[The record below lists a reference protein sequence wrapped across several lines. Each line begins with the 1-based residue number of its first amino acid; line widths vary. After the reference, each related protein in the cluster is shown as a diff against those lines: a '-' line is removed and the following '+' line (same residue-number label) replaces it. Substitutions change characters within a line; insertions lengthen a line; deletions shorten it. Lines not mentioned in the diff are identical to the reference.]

1 MAYLP
6 FDIPDVKRQLYLL
19 IFNLNDSMNK
29 SITVFL
35 LLMATLFS
43 CTDPT
48 KLGADLLEE
57 DQISTGFTDTLSL
70 VTYTVEGDS
79 VRTYNQIFSAQLN
92 SYLFGDF
99 TSPVFG
105 RSVSTLFVQARM
117 QRGASGF
124 VLEPEFKDTDLLDS
138 VVLVLPYDTA
148 GYYGITNE
156 VFGIDV
162 LELSE
167 SMVDTK
173 DYYSNQT
180 FQTYPVPIGNKF
192 FIPKKDSIEI
202 ITYTGTNP
210 DTVKVPM
217 QLRIPLNQML
227 GSAFIFRDTSSY
239 KSDSLFLDFFKG
251 IQLKPS
257 SQNGGLISF
266 NLKSNA
272 AGIYVYYTRDGKG
285 REYQFPFNALAARV
299 ANYVN
304 DHSGTPVAT
313 FINNRQLGDS
323 LLFVQGMKGLNTIVE
338 IPNAASL
345 KGLIVNK
352 AELEVFVDGLGNN
365 LDYPSLQY
373 LSLLYPRS
381 GDSLQVVS
389 DIAYA
394 GNRRF
399 NIFGGVFEKGTM
411 GRPGVYRMNI
421 SAHFQD
427 IIDGVVSN
435 KLYITAFPKPEDA
448 AFVTLLGAKHPLY
461 PIRLKVAFTNV
472 Q

>member
-1 MAYLP
+1 LP
-6 FDIPDVKRQLYLL
+6 FDVSDVKRQTYLL
-19 IFNLNDSMNK
+19 TFNLNDNMNK

-57 DQISTGFTDTLSL
+57 DQISAGFTDTLSL
-70 VTYTVEGDS
+70 ITYTVEGDS
-79 VRTYNQIFSAQLN
+79 VRTYTGTFASQLN
-92 SYLFGDF
+92 TYLFGNF

-105 RSVSTLFVQARM
+105 RSVSTLYVQARM
-117 QRGASGF
+117 PRGATGF
-124 VLEPEFKDTDLLDS
+124 VIEPQFKDTDLLDS
-138 VVLVLPYDTA
+138 IVLVLPYDTA
-148 GYYGITNE
+148 GYYGLTNE
-156 VFGIDV
+156 VFSMEV

-167 SMVDTK
+167 SMVDTA
-173 DYYSNQT
+173 DYYSDQT
-180 FQTYPVPIGNKF
+180 FQTLPVSIGSKF
-192 FIPKKDSIEI
+192 FIPKKDSVEI

-217 QLRIPLNQML
+217 QLRIPLNQMW
-227 GSAFIFRDTSSY
+227 GSAFLFRDTATY
-239 KSDSLFLDFFKG
+239 KSDTAFLNFFKG
-251 IQLKPS
+251 IQLRPG

-266 NLKSNA
+266 NLKSSA
-272 AGIYVYYTRDGKG
+272 GGIYIYYTRDGKG
-285 REYQFPFNALAARV
+285 REYQLPFNALAARV

-304 DHSGTPVAT
+304 DHSGTPVAN

-323 LLFVQGMKGLNTIVE
+323 LVFVQGMRGLNTVIE
-338 IPNAASL
+338 IPNAESL

-365 LDYPSLQY
+365 VNYPSLQY
-373 LSLLYPRS
+373 LSLLYPKS
-381 GDSLQVVS
+381 GNTFQVVS
-389 DIAYA
+389 DITLAS
-394 GNRRF
+394 NRRF
-399 NIFGGVFEKGTM
+399 NVFGGVFEKGTL
-411 GRPGVYRMNI
+411 GRPDVYRMNI

-427 IIDGVVSN
+427 VIDGLVSN